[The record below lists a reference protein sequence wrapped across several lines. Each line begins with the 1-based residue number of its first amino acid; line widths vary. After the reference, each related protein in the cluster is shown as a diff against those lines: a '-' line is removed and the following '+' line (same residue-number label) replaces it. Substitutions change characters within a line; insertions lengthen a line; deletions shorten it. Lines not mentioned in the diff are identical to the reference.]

1 MPSRF
6 LAGENR
12 DAFEITSH
20 LLMNMPSKS
29 GDYLTI
35 PLLFLDN
42 SMFGAEGVKVVVD
55 SVEVN
60 QKDIPASSVKGIAVN
75 RNPFSAEFGRPAR
88 AGWKSAPKKGYTG
101 GIVAP

>member
-1 MPSRF
+1 M
-6 LAGENR
+6 
-12 DAFEITSH
+12 
-20 LLMNMPSKS
+20 
-29 GDYLTI
+29 
-35 PLLFLDN
+35 
-42 SMFGAEGVKVVVD
+42 VVD

-60 QKDIPASSVKGIAVN
+60 QEDIPASSVKGIAVN